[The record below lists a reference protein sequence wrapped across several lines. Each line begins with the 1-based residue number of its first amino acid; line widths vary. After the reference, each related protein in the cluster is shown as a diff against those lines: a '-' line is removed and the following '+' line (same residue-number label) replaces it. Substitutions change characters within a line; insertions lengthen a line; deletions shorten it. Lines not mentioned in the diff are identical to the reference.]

1 MKIVPLPIPAQN
13 ATSKQPNVYT
23 FILGINDKIIP
34 ESVKPINTKI
44 NILNGL
50 NLSPSQPPIGRIIV
64 ASTMNPAVRIP
75 ASTFSNP
82 K

>member
-1 MKIVPLPIPAQN
+1 MLLV
-13 ATSKQPNVYT
+13 SKPNVYT

-75 ASTFSNP
+75 ASTSLIRSEILESLVSIL
-82 K
+82 